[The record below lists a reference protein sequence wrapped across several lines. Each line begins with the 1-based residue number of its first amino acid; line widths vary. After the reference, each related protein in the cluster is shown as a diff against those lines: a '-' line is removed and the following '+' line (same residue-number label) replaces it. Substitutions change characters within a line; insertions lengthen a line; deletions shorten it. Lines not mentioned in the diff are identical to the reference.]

1 MLSASSSRAPVSGA
15 LASLGLLL
23 VAAACGGERPQST
36 PTATGPWQQAIA
48 AIAASDGKTASTLY
62 AHFALTEQKD
72 LVPIGMDPE
81 SKLWEF
87 VHLPSGTKD
96 KEIPRRDPS
105 TGRLVPDCDM
115 GIVLVLLPGGT
126 SWVGTQSED
135 PQKPNHDPSRWDK
148 ETLHP
153 VTLTPFFSSKFEMT
167 QGQWLRIAG
176 KNPSKSA
183 GQGNLALPVENVSWN
198 ECDEL
203 LRKQGL
209 SLPSE
214 AQWEVGCRAGTT
226 TPWWTGADEN
236 DLKAKE
242 NVGGGNLAVVGSKR
256 PNPFGLCD
264 THGNAWEWCLDS
276 GSSDAT
282 PREGDGFRSGGSPSS
297 RCVRGGSF
305 EDGPR
310 DARASFRYDLDMSRR
325 LGNVGLRPARTA
337 RL

>member
-36 PTATGPWQQAIA
+36 PTASGPWQQAIA

-115 GIVLVLLPGGT
+115 GIVFVLLPGGT
-126 SWVGTQSED
+126 SWIGTQKED
-135 PQKPNHDPSRWDK
+135 PAKPNYDPQGDGD
-148 ETLHP
+148 ETLHQ
-153 VTLTPFFSSKFEMT
+153 VNLTPYFLSKYEMT
-167 QGQWLRIAG
+167 QFQWLRLTG
-176 KNPSKSA
+176 RNPSISTEDN
-183 GQGNLALPVENVSWN
+183 NLALPVEGVIWSDC
-198 ECDEL
+198 EEL
-203 LRKQGL
+203 MRLWSL
-209 SLPSE
+209 SLPTE
-214 AQWEVGCRAGTT
+214 AQWEVGCRGGTT
-226 TPWWTGADEN
+226 TPWWTGSDEN

-242 NVGGGNLAVVGSKR
+242 NVGSGNLAVVGSKR
-256 PNPFGLCD
+256 PNPFGLFD
-264 THGNAWEWCLDS
+264 THGNLWEWCLEQ
-276 GSSDAT
+276 GWSDQS
-282 PREGDGFRSGGSPSS
+282 PREGDGFRSGGSPSDRS
-297 RCVRGGSF
+297 YRGGAF
-305 EDGPR
+305 GYGPLY
-310 DARASFRYDLDMSRR
+310 ARAGERSANYASYRFINL
-325 LGNVGLRPARTA
+325 GLRPARA
-337 RL
+337 SRL